1 MDRPQLTDLKATL
14 PNFPEAV
21 LSDWLLPYAHSEGWP
36 PFRDDGAPQGS
47 RWPYLLGKKS
57 LKYWTSV
64 NWSLH
69 YGHIELDQL
78 NNRTQDSIGQM
89 VLAAINNETNLYS
102 VTIPDLK
109 DRFDSIFSHLI
120 STGNLPGTPT
130 LLKEDDGYR
139 VMDGNHRIAAY
150 ILYRH
155 VANAR
160 NQVVQPQSFWV
171 GAT

>member
-36 PFRDDGAPQGS
+36 PFREDGAPQGS
-47 RWPYLLGKKS
+47 RWPYLLRKKP
-57 LKYWTSV
+57 LEYWTSV
-64 NWSLH
+64 NWSFYH
-69 YGHIELDQL
+69 GHIELDQL
-78 NNRTQDSIGQM
+78 DNRTQDSIVQM
-89 VLAAINNETNLYS
+89 VLAATNGETNLYS

-109 DRFDSIFSHLI
+109 DRFDRIFSHLI

-130 LLKEDDGYR
+130 LIKEDDGYR

-150 ILYRH
+150 IFYRH
-155 VANAR
+155 VTNAR
-160 NQVVQPQSFWV
+160 NQVVQPQHFWI